1 MARSE
6 IKPIKWG
13 TEPARIDSSI
23 GTVGVRS
30 AAAVAS
36 AREAGLPIFAGTM
49 RERVGIERYSS
60 GNPSIPNKEQY
71 IPRIEIT
78 VFLRDSRKT

>member
-6 IKPIKWG
+6 IKPIIWG
-13 TEPARIDSSI
+13 TEPARIDPSI

-30 AAAVAS
+30 AEAVAA

-49 RERVGIERYSS
+49 RARVGIERYSS
-60 GNPSIPNKEQY
+60 GNPSIPNTEQY
-71 IPRIEIT
+71 SPRREST
-78 VFLRDSRKT
+78 VFLRSSRKT